1 MIPKFDYICAWDYAD
16 VTKTT
21 PKIKTFPLSN
31 IDEMRMDI
39 LADIKGTQPF
49 IIDSNSA
56 APYRLALA
64 KYGQKS
70 VLVFLQDLNDTTTAE
85 CIKLSDIERCKTV
98 NQGRDVNGIGKV
110 IDKLQLVMYPYGH
123 KGEIVLEFYNA
134 EVSMQLHDELLIIEK
149 WAKKINAHLS

>member
-1 MIPKFDYICAWDYAD
+1 MDNGTMVTVVILIAITGFAILLANFNRKKYEKRMLKKIAD
-16 VTKTT
+16 FAAIHQSTLNESEYWGKSG
-21 PKIKTFPLSN
+21 IG
-31 IDEMRMDI
+31 IDE
-39 LADIKGTQPF
+39 
-49 IIDSNSA
+49 
-56 APYRLALA
+56 
-64 KYGQKS
+64 QKS

>member
-1 MIPKFDYICAWDYAD
+1 MLKKIAD
-16 VTKTT
+16 FAAIHQSTLNESEYWGKSG
-21 PKIKTFPLSN
+21 IG
-31 IDEMRMDI
+31 IDE
-39 LADIKGTQPF
+39 
-49 IIDSNSA
+49 
-56 APYRLALA
+56 
-64 KYGQKS
+64 QKS

-123 KGEIVLEFYNA
+123 KGEIVLEFHNA

>member
-1 MIPKFDYICAWDYAD
+1 MLKKIAD
-16 VTKTT
+16 FAAIHQSTLNESEYWGKSG
-21 PKIKTFPLSN
+21 IG
-31 IDEMRMDI
+31 IDE
-39 LADIKGTQPF
+39 
-49 IIDSNSA
+49 
-56 APYRLALA
+56 
-64 KYGQKS
+64 QKS